1 MLMRAEAAL
10 LLILT
15 VIPASASDPR
25 VVFSPHGGATELI
38 VKTVLSARK
47 SIRMAAYVFTSEP
60 IAAALIE
67 AHHRGVEI
75 RIVVDGKE
83 SARDFNAISQV
94 AQSGIEVRADWHY
107 ATMHDKFIVV
117 DGRTV
122 EEGSFNYTS
131 AAEKRN
137 AENVVVLDNR
147 RLAERY
153 VREWEKLWAEST
165 LLEH

>member
-1 MLMRAEAAL
+1 MRTEAAFF
-10 LLILT
+10 LIL
-15 VIPASASDPR
+15 IAMPASASDPQ
-25 VVFSPHGGATELI
+25 VAFSPNGGATELV
-38 VKTVLSARK
+38 VKTVMSAHK

-83 SARDFNAISQV
+83 SARGSNAIGRV
-94 AQSGIEVRADWHY
+94 VQSGIEVRADWHY

-147 RLAERY
+147 GLAGRY